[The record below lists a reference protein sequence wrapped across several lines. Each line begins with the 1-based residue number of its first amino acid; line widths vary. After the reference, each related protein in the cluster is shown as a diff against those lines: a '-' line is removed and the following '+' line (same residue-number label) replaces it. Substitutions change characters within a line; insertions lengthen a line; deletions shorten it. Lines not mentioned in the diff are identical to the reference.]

1 MCFSVGLDL
10 KLQRGSVIE
19 MGICGNH
26 CFVHYL
32 SVKHTLTWGVA
43 GKTGREWK
51 HRSEILL
58 YMLSH
63 FTILKRLKVA
73 HNPHNILK
81 MYKGVDRIS
90 SSPDDSGFAFCV
102 LIAFVVHICL
112 NPAKTSSG
120 IEQWLFIC
128 FVLWYDMFTPFTLD
142 LFFTCIFTA
151 PFRVEELTCLCS
163 PIFADLNNIP
173 SDLPS
178 DIVKMDLSRNNIKH
192 LRPKH
197 FLLSKDLKLLN
208 LSSNSLQSIDTGN
221 TASPIH

>member
-1 MCFSVGLDL
+1 MLTVTNLYFNCPNIASVILCL
-10 KLQRGSVIE
+10 LNVLQRGIRFKTPE
-19 MGICGNH
+19 RICYWNGNMWESL
-26 CFVHYL
+26 FRTL
-32 SVKHTLTWGVA
+32 SVCQTHSYMGGGCVCVA
-43 GKTGREWK
+43 RKTGREWK

-142 LFFTCIFTA
+142 LFCPMHFSSSFQSWRTYVSVFSH
-151 PFRVEELTCLCS
+151 LCR
-163 PIFADLNNIP
+163 FE
-173 SDLPS
+173 
-178 DIVKMDLSRNNIKH
+178 
-192 LRPKH
+192 
-197 FLLSKDLKLLN
+197 
-208 LSSNSLQSIDTGN
+208 
-221 TASPIH
+221 